1 MGPEIVEF
9 LTHVDTPDPA
19 AITTPH
25 VADSSIHLISDISE
39 SLYAF
44 DVTRLEAAIVNARAL
59 TPQNSE
65 SLDQALRFSEGILDV
80 FKTSEPDTLKENL
93 TQYFESFDARGDWY
107 IQSTSD
113 SLAGFVYISRNRLL
127 DAAGH
132 ISTAMQLIPAELSPR
147 VTAARLLA
155 SEGALALHG
164 MQGNPEFMLEAARV
178 QRHAKADVGEDV
190 DRHELMTNFV
200 YALNRARD
208 YEGAAQVAEL
218 LIIEPR
224 SQDAI
229 PGLSEVYMAETFNE
243 MGDYVRAN
251 MLATTAVQG
260 TPHPVVDQRG
270 HHELLVALAGQGE
283 INRARVLMDYR
294 GWTYSSKDLLESVN
308 AQSILHA
315 EALIA
320 MHRGESGYAL
330 ALMKRRTDILI
341 GRIQGANSGNM
352 TAMLSNLENTR
363 ERQSE
368 REGALQREAELRAV
382 QLEQKTKLNRM
393 LWVLIGG
400 LTVAFNFLLAFL
412 RYREKLN
419 VKVQGLQEDALSS
432 EKMKTEFLGVINHEL
447 RTPLNGI
454 IGISDAMIHHA
465 NSPVMREQA
474 QAVQESGQ
482 LLFDLLD
489 SLITMSTIEGDR
501 LSLDKDEVSLSTAIS
516 REIAEW
522 DEAASKK
529 GLTFTQFIAP
539 ELNNRVIADH
549 KRIRQSLRYLLSNA
563 VRFTHA
569 GRVHLHATAEPDK
582 DGHIIAKII
591 VADTGQGISED
602 VQSRL
607 FQPFL
612 QADASMTRKYGGA
625 GLSLAIARK
634 LARMM
639 DGDVVVKSR
648 EGRGTEFTF
657 TARLPLAETRVETA
671 KNLGRDSAAHP
682 VPGLENIEA
691 PEEIIDLMLNEQ
703 LSGDTKP
710 TPRKHPF
717 KAAS

>member
-1 MGPEIVEF
+1 MGLEIVEF
-9 LTHVDTPDPA
+9 LTHDDTPDLAVATSVQA
-19 AITTPH
+19 ADP
-25 VADSSIHLISDISE
+25 SIDLISNVSE
-39 SLYAF
+39 SIYSF
-44 DVTRLEAAIVNARAL
+44 DAARLESAILNA
-59 TPQNSE
+59 QNFTSQNADD
-65 SLDQALRFSEGILDV
+65 LNQALRFSEGILGV
-80 FKTSEPDTLKENL
+80 FNVSEPDTLKENL
-93 TQYFESFDARGDWY
+93 TQYLEVFDAQGDWY
-107 IQSTSD
+107 IQSTSE
-113 SLAGFVYISRNRLL
+113 SLAGFLYISRNQLL

-132 ISTAMQLIPAELSPR
+132 VSNAMQLIPAELSPR

-178 QRHAKADVGEDV
+178 QRRAKADVGEDV

-243 MGDYVRAN
+243 MGDYERAK
-251 MLATTAVQG
+251 MLATSAVQG

-270 HHELLVALAGQGE
+270 HRELLVALAGQGE
-283 INRARVLMDYR
+283 INRARILMDDR

-330 ALMKRRTDILI
+330 ALMKRRTDLLI
-341 GRIQGANSGNM
+341 GRVQGANSGNM

-501 LSLDKDEVSLSTAIS
+501 LSLDKEEASLSTTIS

-522 DEAASKK
+522 DGAASKK
-529 GLTFTQFIAP
+529 GLAFTHFIAP
-539 ELNNRVIADH
+539 ELNDHVIADH

-569 GRVHLHATAEPDK
+569 GRVHLHATAEPDE
-582 DGHIIAKII
+582 DGHMITKII

-657 TARLPLAETRVETA
+657 TARLPLAQAHVETVQ
-671 KNLGRDSAAHP
+671 NLDSDSAAHP

-691 PEEIIDLMLNEQ
+691 PEEIIDLMLNTQ
-703 LSGDTKP
+703 LSGDVKP
-710 TPRKHPF
+710 TPRKQPF

>member
-1 MGPEIVEF
+1 
-9 LTHVDTPDPA
+9 
-19 AITTPH
+19 
-25 VADSSIHLISDISE
+25 
-39 SLYAF
+39 
-44 DVTRLEAAIVNARAL
+44 
-59 TPQNSE
+59 
-65 SLDQALRFSEGILDV
+65 
-80 FKTSEPDTLKENL
+80 
-93 TQYFESFDARGDWY
+93 
-107 IQSTSD
+107 
-113 SLAGFVYISRNRLL
+113 
-127 DAAGH
+127 
-132 ISTAMQLIPAELSPR
+132 
-147 VTAARLLA
+147 
-155 SEGALALHG
+155 
-164 MQGNPEFMLEAARV
+164 
-178 QRHAKADVGEDV
+178 
-190 DRHELMTNFV
+190 
-200 YALNRARD
+200 
-208 YEGAAQVAEL
+208 
-218 LIIEPR
+218 
-224 SQDAI
+224 
-229 PGLSEVYMAETFNE
+229 
-243 MGDYVRAN
+243 
-251 MLATTAVQG
+251 
-260 TPHPVVDQRG
+260 
-270 HHELLVALAGQGE
+270 
-283 INRARVLMDYR
+283 
-294 GWTYSSKDLLESVN
+294 
-308 AQSILHA
+308 
-315 EALIA
+315 
-320 MHRGESGYAL
+320 
-330 ALMKRRTDILI
+330 
-341 GRIQGANSGNM
+341 
-352 TAMLSNLENTR
+352 
-363 ERQSE
+363 
-368 REGALQREAELRAV
+368 
-382 QLEQKTKLNRM
+382 
-393 LWVLIGG
+393 
-400 LTVAFNFLLAFL
+400 
-412 RYREKLN
+412 
-419 VKVQGLQEDALSS
+419 
-432 EKMKTEFLGVINHEL
+432 
-447 RTPLNGI
+447 
-454 IGISDAMIHHA
+454 MIHHA

-529 GLTFTQFIAP
+529 GLTFTHFIAP

-671 KNLGRDSAAHP
+671 KNLGSDSAAHP